1 MGRLVFTFMLL
12 GSMTAFGQIMG
23 IDGFKKNRHGLY
35 EMSFKDARDAII
47 KYNRVSDIN
56 GADTTGTVFDI
67 MKNPIDF
74 AYFGNDKENM
84 IISALVSDGNRY
96 KVIFGEFDGRE
107 EHRFLTI
114 MSENN
119 KAIDLVY
126 RLK

>member
-1 MGRLVFTFMLL
+1 
-12 GSMTAFGQIMG
+12 
-23 IDGFKKNRHGLY
+23 
-35 EMSFKDARDAII
+35 
-47 KYNRVSDIN
+47 
-56 GADTTGTVFDI
+56 

-74 AYFGNDKENM
+74 AYFGHNKENM